1 MYERLAERER
11 IARDLHDTFFQGI
24 QGLLLRFHTATS
36 QLRRDEPARRILEE
50 TLKQWDQVMLEGRE
64 LVLDLRETV
73 SQYNDLPTAL
83 ADFGEGMQEGVSCDF
98 KVAVNGTIRPLHPV
112 VFEELFKIAKEAL
125 GNAFWHSEAH
135 SIETELNYEGSELRI
150 RIRDD
155 GKGIDSTILRQG
167 HRDGHFG
174 LAGMKERAK
183 KVGAHLDVWSRPGA
197 GTEIELRIAGSIAY
211 VSDATCSLLGRL
223 RCLWPSTKSRR
234 WA

>member
-1 MYERLAERER
+1 
-11 IARDLHDTFFQGI
+11 
-24 QGLLLRFHTATS
+24 
-36 QLRRDEPARRILEE
+36 
-50 TLKQWDQVMLEGRE
+50 
-64 LVLDLRETV
+64 VLDLRETV

-98 KVAVNGTIRPLHPV
+98 KVAVTGTIRPLHPV
-112 VFEELFKIAKEAL
+112 VFEELFKIGKEAL

-135 SIETELNYEGSELRI
+135 SIEAELNYEGSELRI

-174 LAGMKERAK
+174 LPGMRERAK

-211 VSDATCSLLGRL
+211 VSDATRSLLWRL
-223 RCLWPSTKSRR
+223 RCLWPTTKSRG